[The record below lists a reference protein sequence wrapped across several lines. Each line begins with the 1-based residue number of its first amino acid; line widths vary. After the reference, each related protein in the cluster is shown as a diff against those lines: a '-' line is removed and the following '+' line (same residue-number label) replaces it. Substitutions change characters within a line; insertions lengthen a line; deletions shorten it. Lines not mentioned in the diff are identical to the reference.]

1 MPKDVGPSSKSF
13 TTYFSE
19 LAQLLDDPGVEV
31 DVATTGPDAAT
42 EVDLRL
48 GSHLMQVSKIR

>member
-1 MPKDVGPSSKSF
+1 MPKDFGLSCISF

-19 LAQLLDDPGVEV
+19 LAQLLDDPGVKV
-31 DVATTGPDAAT
+31 DVASAGPDAAT